1 LEFFVR
7 GRFEERRA
15 MKLTDIALVIR
26 SKNAGPLQITI
37 DLMFEDRARYDIA
50 AAENSLSLASLA
62 RLYGVR

>member
-1 LEFFVR
+1 
-7 GRFEERRA
+7 

-50 AAENSLSLASLA
+50 AAANSLSPASLA